1 MPGYDDDFY
10 NDDEHNDWDA
20 GNYRSERRQ
29 SSRKAPQR
37 RAHNAPSGYQSSAH
51 ARRSPQAAPARRQSA
66 DPRAAAGPARQARA
80 RRPVQQPQRRKSS
93 PAPFIIL
100 GVLIVALLVGG
111 FFLVTSLG
119 KGKTSSSATQ
129 EQQTAELS
137 ENSAAAA
144 VPQTPTSVTI
154 NTLMVGDMLVH
165 HGVWESGEYST
176 TERNYDHLFAHV
188 LDDLSWADLAMIDQ
202 ETPLVGPTAFDFSGF
217 PSFNGPLEIA
227 DAEAKAGFNM
237 ILHASNH
244 AMDQGSDG
252 LRTELSY
259 WRANHPE
266 VQVVG
271 AYMPQEEV
279 AANMG
284 PRYFEKDGFKV
295 AVLNYTYDLNGYE
308 DPYDAVCEIDVAQM
322 QKDVEIAEANADLTI
337 VCPHWGVE
345 DETSPNDEQYEL
357 AKLMCDWGVDLVLGN
372 HPHVIQPVQLVV
384 NSAGHTMPVYWS
396 TGNFISTMD
405 QDRNLIGGIAK
416 AVLVKDANGAR
427 VSEATFTPIVAH
439 RAYTISSNGIND
451 ESSEPSYNADLTT
464 YKLSDYTD
472 ALAET
477 NAWRPE
483 DSRPSHSWCVE
494 FCSEVLGSA
503 FDRTSCVLTLSLDP
517 ATGLNLGG
525 SSSSSTSS
533 STSSGSGS
541 DSSMTVVDGGASQTE
556 QLAA

>member
-1 MPGYDDDFY
+1 MAGYDDDARY
-10 NDDEHNDWDA
+10 GSDRASNPYQNDTRRNARQRQAQARHA
-20 GNYRSERRQ
+20 RTGNGYSQSAHARPNTARRAQ
-29 SSRKAPQR
+29 PGGATRPRQPQR
-37 RAHNAPSGYQSSAH
+37 RAQ
-51 ARRSPQAAPARRQSA
+51 R
-66 DPRAAAGPARQARA
+66 
-80 RRPVQQPQRRKSS
+80 PQRKN
-93 PAPFIIL
+93 PAPYIIVA
-100 GVLIVALLVGG
+100 VLIVGLVVGG
-111 FFLVTSLG
+111 LFFLTKTLGGARSDSQAQGGQDGAVTEV
-119 KGKTSSSATQ
+119 AQTQ
-129 EQQTAELS
+129 AE
-137 ENSAAAA
+137 AQKPA
-144 VPQTPTSVTI
+144 QVTI

-165 HGVWESGEYST
+165 HGVWESGEKST
-176 TERNYDHLFAHV
+176 TDRNYDHLFAHV
-188 LDDLSWADLAMIDQ
+188 LDDLEWADLAMIDQ
-202 ETPLVGPTAFDFSGF
+202 ETPLVGPGAFDFSGF
-217 PSFNGPLEIA
+217 PSFNGPQEIA

-252 LRTELSY
+252 LRSELNY
-259 WRANHPE
+259 WRTNFPN

-271 AYMPQEEV
+271 AYMPGEEV
-279 AANMG
+279 AADQG

-308 DPYDAVCEIDVAQM
+308 DPYDAVCEINYDQI
-322 QKDVEIAEANADLTI
+322 QKDVAIAEANADLTI

-345 DETSPNDEQYEL
+345 DETSPNDEQIEL
-357 AKLMCDWGVDLVLGN
+357 ARLMCDWGVDLVFGN
-372 HPHVIQPVQLVV
+372 HPHVIQPVQLIT
-384 NSAGHTMPVYWS
+384 NDAGHTMPVYWS

-451 ESSEPSYNADLTT
+451 ESSEPSYNPDLTT

-472 ALAET
+472 EVAET

-494 FCSEVLGSA
+494 FCSDVLGSA
-503 FDRTSCVLTLSLDP
+503 FDRQSCILTLNLDP
-517 ATGLNLGG
+517 ASGRNLGG
-525 SSSSSTSS
+525 SSSSSSS
-533 STSSGSGS
+533 SSSS
-541 DSSMTVVDGGASQTE
+541 DSEDAEVLSLQSSDSGT